1 MFRTE
6 RLYNTLNPKFERAM
20 RIMYV
25 KAISDI
31 GKEPQV
37 IRTTRAC
44 ASVKRGLPYG
54 KRGLLT

>member
-6 RLYNTLNPKFERAM
+6 RLYNTLNPKFERMM

-31 GKEPQV
+31 GKEPQG
-37 IRTTRAC
+37 IRFLVCDDAN
-44 ASVKRGLPYG
+44 S
-54 KRGLLT
+54 